1 MTMQPLKAVVKN
13 GRLVVDEPTAL
24 PEGTEIE
31 LVPVDDV
38 LADGGDD
45 LDDEERAELHAELD
59 ASIAEAKAGKL
70 IDAEVVLA
78 ELRAMK

>member
-1 MTMQPLKAVVKN
+1 MTMQPLKAIVKN

-31 LVPVDDV
+31 LVSVDDV
-38 LADGGDD
+38 LAAGGDD
-45 LDDEERAELHAELD
+45 LDDKERAELHAELD

>member
-1 MTMQPLKAVVKN
+1 MQPLKAVVRN

-38 LADGGDD
+38 LTAGGDD
-45 LDDEERAELHAELD
+45 LDDEERAELHAELH
-59 ASIAEAKAGKL
+59 ASIAEIEAGQTEDFATL
-70 IDAEVVLA
+70 LA
-78 ELRAMK
+78 ELRQRQ